1 MVNLTQAQFAQ
12 IVAQVNRLSQQD
24 DVELDD
30 EQVKQILQH
39 LNLSN
44 DLLEDAISQLNQ
56 RRSRIQE
63 QQRHRIVISTI
74 AIMIFGLLT
83 TMAVVYQKQQNRIA
97 QIAAIQD
104 SVTLQN
110 SAKSATQFDRQKD
123 SQIFYRVTLK
133 NAPLNE
139 RLMISCRWS
148 DSTGQILHQSRNQ
161 TQEITQSPW
170 TTACSTPLT
179 PQSPSGTWNVK
190 MSLEERPISDQTFI
204 VK

>member
-1 MVNLTQAQFAQ
+1 MANLTQAQFAQ
-12 IVAQVNRLSQQD
+12 IAAEVDRLSQQD

-30 EQVKQILQH
+30 EQVQQILQ
-39 LNLSN
+39 NLDLPD
-44 DLLEDAISQLNQ
+44 DLLEDAIAQLHQ

-104 SVTLQN
+104 SLTSQK
-110 SAKSATQFDRQKD
+110 SAKPVTQFDRQKD

-133 NAPLNE
+133 NVPIND
-139 RLMISCRWS
+139 RLMIRCRWS
-148 DSTGQILHQSRNQ
+148 DSTNQIVHQSRNQ
-161 TQEITQSPW
+161 TQEITRSPW

-179 PQSPSGTWNVK
+179 AQSQAGTWSVK
-190 MSLEERPISDQTFI
+190 MSVEERPISDQTFI